1 MDLILPDDLVT
12 QIKAAAQAE
21 NREPADLLRDLLA
34 RHRDAQ
40 PPRTAQEARQRLYAQ
55 ARAYWTAHNMP
66 GRAALTDAELDEVF
80 TFIDDAGVPHLTQDA
95 ASRPTDPLQG
105 LTGVLDTDADDLSV
119 SVRDTLGAFYQERY
133 GRPD

>member
-1 MDLILPDDLVT
+1 MELILPDDLVT

-40 PPRTAQEARQRLYAQ
+40 APRTPHEVRQRIYAQ
-55 ARAYWTAHNMP
+55 ARAYWTAHDMLD
-66 GRAALTDAELDEVF
+66 RAALTDDELDEVF
-80 TFIDDAGVPHLTQDA
+80 DFIDGEGVPHLNQDA
-95 ASRPTDPLQG
+95 TSRLNDPLQG
-105 LTGVLDTDADDLSV
+105 LIGVLDTNADDLSV
-119 SVRDTLGAFYQERY
+119 SVRDTLGTFYQERY

>member
-1 MDLILPDDLVT
+1 MELILPDDLVT

-40 PPRTAQEARQRLYAQ
+40 PPRTAREVRQRIYAQ
-55 ARAYWTAHNMP
+55 ARAYWTAHNMSD
-66 GRAALTDAELDEVF
+66 RAALTDDELDEVF
-80 TFIDDAGVPHLTQDA
+80 DFIDGEGVPNLHQDA
-95 ASRPTDPLQG
+95 ASRPNDPLQG
-105 LTGVLDTDADDLSV
+105 LIGALDTNADDLSV
-119 SVRDTLGAFYQERY
+119 SVRDTLGTFYQERY